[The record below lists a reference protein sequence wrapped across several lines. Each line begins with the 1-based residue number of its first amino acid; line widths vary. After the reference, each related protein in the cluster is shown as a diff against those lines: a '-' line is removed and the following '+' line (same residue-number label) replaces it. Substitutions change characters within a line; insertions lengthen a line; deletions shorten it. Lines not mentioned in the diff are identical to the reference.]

1 MTAKAIDDRLT
12 EDEGVFPTSAS
23 GALLR
28 EGRQNASFIQNQAK
42 KCRLILPIR
51 KKVLLLHPLSPPF
64 DRLLAVMGG
73 IGDKKA
79 AIIDIVHTKNKSVVQ
94 VRETKKSAK
103 ETE

>member
-42 KCRLILPIR
+42 KRRLILSVR
-51 KKVLLLHPLSPPF
+51 KKVLLLHPLSPLL

-73 IGDKKA
+73 
-79 AIIDIVHTKNKSVVQ
+79 
-94 VRETKKSAK
+94 
-103 ETE
+103 